1 MHANISASC
10 AEKKSVW
17 LQGQAEGIDA
27 LWRSLPSLD
36 RGGDSAAVMLC
47 ICLSLERGGAP
58 WPLWASCLPPLWL
71 FVLVV
76 YTLPYLSR
84 YSSSPVSSVSAG
96 GGLLHPRPTPA
107 VIRRRVKA
115 HAQMCNRFLCSLSR
129 RDAIEPDGTVA
140 FSRARKVGPGEV

>member
-1 MHANISASC
+1 MLISQLAVQK
-10 AEKKSVW
+10 KKSVW
-17 LQGQAEGIDA
+17 LRGQAEGIDA
-27 LWRSLPSLD
+27 PWRSLPSLD

-47 ICLSLERGGAP
+47 ICLSLGGGDPRGHCG
-58 WPLWASCLPPLWL
+58 PPVCRLCGS

-76 YTLPYLSR
+76 YTPPYLSR
-84 YSSSPVSSVSAG
+84 YSSSPVGSVSAC

-115 HAQMCNRFLCSLSR
+115 HAQMCNRFLRSLSR

-140 FSRARKVGPGEV
+140 LRGAREVGPGEV